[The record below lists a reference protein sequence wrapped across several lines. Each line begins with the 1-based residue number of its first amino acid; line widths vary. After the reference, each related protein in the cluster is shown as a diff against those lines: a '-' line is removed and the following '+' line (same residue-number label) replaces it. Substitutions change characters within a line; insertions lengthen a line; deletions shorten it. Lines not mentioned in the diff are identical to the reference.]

1 MKSAAIL
8 TLTAVAALVL
18 GGCASFRNAAPG
30 DPLEPINRGVF
41 SFNSTFDHYLFKPI
55 AKGYDAAV
63 PNPVK
68 KGVSNVFQN
77 ASDAQSIVSDALQ
90 LKGAKMGDDL
100 GRVMINTTFGL
111 GGIFDLATPMGIE
124 RGNEDLGQTLGY
136 WGIGAGPYVVIPFLG
151 PSSARDLVG
160 RYGDGKI
167 DPVALVSSVP
177 VRNSLM
183 GARVVDTRVSLFPAE
198 ALMNQAALDRYT
210 FMRSAYLQRRQ
221 SLVLDGKRPKEE

>member
-1 MKSAAIL
+1 MLKDEERIKKTQSAVQLEKLISQFMFSKAQEAPSPAPAAAAAPATASPAPAAAAAPGTQTMKSAAIL

-18 GGCASFRNAAPG
+18 GGCASFPQRRARRSAGADQPRHLLVQQHLRSLSVQADREG
-30 DPLEPINRGVF
+30 
-41 SFNSTFDHYLFKPI
+41 H
-55 AKGYDAAV
+55 DAAV

-124 RGNEDLGQTLGY
+124 RGNEDLEAKHWAT
-136 WGIGAGPYVVIPFLG
+136 GA
-151 PSSARDLVG
+151 SAPG
-160 RYGDGKI
+160 R
-167 DPVALVSSVP
+167 
-177 VRNSLM
+177 M
-183 GARVVDTRVSLFPAE
+183 W
-198 ALMNQAALDRYT
+198 
-210 FMRSAYLQRRQ
+210 
-221 SLVLDGKRPKEE
+221 

>member
-1 MKSAAIL
+1 MKSAIL
-8 TLTAVAALVL
+8 TICSIAALVL
-18 GGCASFRNAAPG
+18 SGCASFRNAAPG
-30 DPLEPINRGVF
+30 DPLEPINRGIF
-41 SFNSTFDHYLFKPI
+41 SFNSTFDHYLYKPI

-63 PNPVK
+63 PGPVK

-100 GRVMINTTFGL
+100 GRVMINTTIGL
-111 GGIFDLATPMGIE
+111 GGLFDLATPMGIE

-136 WGIGAGPYVVIPFLG
+136 WGLGAGPYLVIPFLG
-151 PSSARDLVG
+151 PSTARDLVG

-177 VRNSLM
+177 LRNSLM
-183 GARVVDTRVSLFPAE
+183 GARVVDTRVALFPAE

-210 FMRSAYLQRRQ
+210 FMRSAYLQRRE
-221 SLVLDGKRPKEE
+221 SLVLDGKRPKED